1 MMSTQTRLF
10 NIRITNDLH
19 AKFKEYASEKG
30 VSMGGILLNYIEH
43 LIEHEGEVYGFEDG
57 RKTAKWNDPLDAIR
71 DQYQAGED
79 F

>member
-1 MMSTQTRLF
+1 MSTQTRLF
-10 NIRITNDLH
+10 NIRITHDLH
-19 AKFKEYASEKG
+19 AKFKEYASDKG

-43 LIEHEGEVYGFEDG
+43 VVEDEGKIYGFEDG

-71 DQYQAGED
+71 DQYQSGED